1 MFFLLILYIQTN
13 MNEKIIYEYKYIN
26 YAGFIRTSMT
36 LNVSIR
42 CRPCFI
48 PSFLRFLQKYF
59 QKLGKHS

>member
-36 LNVSIR
+36 LNAN
-42 CRPCFI
+42 F
-48 PSFLRFLQKYF
+48 
-59 QKLGKHS
+59 